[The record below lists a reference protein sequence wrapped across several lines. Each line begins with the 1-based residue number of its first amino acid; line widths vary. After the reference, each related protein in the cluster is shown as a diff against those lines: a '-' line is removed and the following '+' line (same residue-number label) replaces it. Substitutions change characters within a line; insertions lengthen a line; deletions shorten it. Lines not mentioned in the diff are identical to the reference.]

1 MMIAPVAHM
10 YRTPNGN
17 LVSCDAA
24 TVGAFAVVS
33 ERDIVELTARHEAK
47 VKAVRAALVRMKQEL
62 TSMQMEIELLLKVTL

>member
-1 MMIAPVAHM
+1 MIAPVAHM

-17 LVSCDAA
+17 LAACDAA

-47 VKAVRAALVRMKQEL
+47 IKAVRAALARMKQEL